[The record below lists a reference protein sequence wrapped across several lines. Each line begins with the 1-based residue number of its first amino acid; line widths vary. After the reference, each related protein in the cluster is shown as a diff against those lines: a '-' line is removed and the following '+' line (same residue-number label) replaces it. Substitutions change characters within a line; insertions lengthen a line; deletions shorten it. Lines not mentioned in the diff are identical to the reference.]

1 MSNDHFY
8 LSQQCCRSRRKHMR
22 TTHGK
27 ITEED
32 LIPVLFRDS
41 SGSSTAEAEEK
52 LPSNGNSS
60 ASSPIGPQFA
70 KLEESPFALF

>member
-1 MSNDHFY
+1 MNDDHFY
-8 LSQQCCRSRRKHMR
+8 LSQQCCRSRRKHMK

-27 ITEED
+27 ITKED
-32 LIPVLFRDS
+32 KNVLFRDS